1 MELTGPDFPKRKAE
15 PNRFQAFAL
24 RRQLGCDA
32 PVPPTWRILAAERS
46 VVLVGL
52 VISVALVSTFV
63 VKRMDDDPPGRP
75 GWNLVWHDEFNDDTL
90 NQQYWNS
97 QDAVSPR
104 NDELQYYTPNQIAVR
119 RGHLRLTSDREA
131 YRDRLF
137 TSAAVDTYERFAF
150 TYGRVEVR
158 ARLPRMGPGI
168 WPALWLLGTGCHPVN
183 GPCSWPTSGSSEID
197 IMEAVNLPTTVY
209 GDLHYGNTVGTSWSP
224 GRLEW
229 PAQDLSTRFHVFAVE
244 WERGGVVRWYVDDA
258 PIGERLAPG
267 YFDTPMY
274 LIMNTAVG
282 GTLPG
287 SPTAETRFPQHFD
300 VDFIRV
306 YQRN

>member
-1 MELTGPDFPKRKAE
+1 M
-15 PNRFQAFAL
+15 
-24 RRQLGCDA
+24 
-32 PVPPTWRILAAERS
+32 AERS
-46 VVLVGL
+46 VLVVGL
-52 VISVALVSTFV
+52 VISVALVSTLL
-63 VKRMDDDPPGRP
+63 VKLVDEDPPGRP

-90 NQQYWNS
+90 NPQYWNA
-97 QDAVSPR
+97 QDAPSPR
-104 NDELQYYTPNQIAVR
+104 NDELQYYTPNQIAVQ

-137 TSAAVDTYERFAF
+137 TSAAVDTYEKFAF
-150 TYGRVEVR
+150 TYGRIEVR

-168 WPALWLLGTGCHPVN
+168 WPALWLLGAGCHPVD
-183 GPCSWPTSGSSEID
+183 GPCPWPTAGASEID
-197 IMEAVNLPTTVY
+197 IMEAVNVPTTVY

-224 GRLEW
+224 GRVEW
-229 PAQDLSTRFHVFAVE
+229 PTQDLSNSFHIFTVE

-258 PIGERLAPG
+258 LIGERLAPG

-287 SPTAETRFPQHFD
+287 SPIAETKFPQHFD
-300 VDFIRV
+300 IDFVRV